1 MRINSKTILAGMA
14 LGALLLTG
22 CNDAEYDTLSNQ
34 AYILQTNTNANS
46 SLKLTVGAEVATTT
60 LNVRLSD
67 VANVES
73 RYRLVYDTA
82 VVNEYNRL
90 NETPYASLPQES
102 FSLSSEETT
111 IEAGT
116 SVSTPITLTVPPY
129 SEALKASGKKY
140 AIGFRLENTSGNA
153 SVLPSGSKIV
163 YILDQVVIQPVVV
176 LDQSHYVS
184 QNLVKN
190 YPLTEWTVEMNINK
204 HVLYTEVGRGNN
216 QAIFG
221 AGPDEIYIRFG
232 DAPIEGNRLQIK
244 TQGTQ
249 MNSLALFNEH
259 TWYHLAFVCTGTKLY
274 LYVNGQLDN
283 SMDLPGKTT
292 NVNSI
297 NICSPSTYWLG
308 NAMYSEV
315 RFWQR
320 ARSQAEIANN
330 MYACD
335 PTTPGLITYY
345 KMNEGEGYSFRDASG
360 NGNNAETNGQAVPEW
375 IPGCENRRQIVNK
388 DRL

>member
-1 MRINSKTILAGMA
+1 MRINSKSILAGMA

-22 CNDAEYDTLSNQ
+22 CNDAEYVTLSNQ

-111 IEAGT
+111 IEAGA

-204 HVLYTEVGRGNN
+204 HILYTEVGRGNN

-375 IPGCENRRQIVNK
+375 IQDVRIDGK
-388 DRL
+388 

>member
-1 MRINSKTILAGMA
+1 MRINSKSILAGMA

-60 LNVRLSD
+60 VYVRLSD

-116 SVSTPITLTVPPY
+116 SVSTSITLTVPPY

-204 HVLYTEVGRGNN
+204 HILYTEVGRGNN

-292 NVNSI
+292 NVNNI

-375 IPGCENRRQIVNK
+375 IQDVRIDGK
-388 DRL
+388 

>member
-60 LNVRLSD
+60 VNVRLSD

-90 NETPYASLPQES
+90 YETPYVSLPQES

-111 IEAGT
+111 IEAGA

-204 HVLYTEVGRGNN
+204 HILYTEVGRGNN

-345 KMNEGEGYSFRDASG
+345 KMNEGEGYSFRDASS

-375 IPGCENRRQIVNK
+375 IQDVRIDGK
-388 DRL
+388 

>member
-1 MRINSKTILAGMA
+1 MRINSKSILAGMA

-283 SMDLPGKTT
+283 SMDLSGKTT

-375 IPGCENRRQIVNK
+375 IQDVRIDGK
-388 DRL
+388 

>member
-1 MRINSKTILAGMA
+1 MRINSKSILAGMA

-60 LNVRLSD
+60 VNVRLSD

-129 SEALKASGKKY
+129 NDALKASGKKY

-375 IPGCENRRQIVNK
+375 IQDVRIDGK
-388 DRL
+388 

>member
-1 MRINSKTILAGMA
+1 MRINSKSILAGMA

-90 NETPYASLPQES
+90 NETPYVSLPQES

-129 SEALKASGKKY
+129 SETLKASGKKY

-375 IPGCENRRQIVNK
+375 IQDVRIDGK
-388 DRL
+388 

>member
-1 MRINSKTILAGMA
+1 MRINSKSILAGMA

-22 CNDAEYDTLSNQ
+22 CNDAEYGTLSNQ

-90 NETPYASLPQES
+90 NETPYVSLPQES

-111 IEAGT
+111 IEAGA

-184 QNLVKN
+184 QDLVKN

-375 IPGCENRRQIVNK
+375 IQDVRIDGK
-388 DRL
+388 

>member
-60 LNVRLSD
+60 VNVRLSD

-90 NETPYASLPQES
+90 NETPYVSLPQES

-111 IEAGT
+111 IEAGA

-204 HVLYTEVGRGNN
+204 HILYTEVGRGNN

-345 KMNEGEGYSFRDASG
+345 KMNEGEGYSFRDVSG

-375 IPGCENRRQIVNK
+375 IQDVRIDGK
-388 DRL
+388 

>member
-1 MRINSKTILAGMA
+1 MRINSKSILAGMA

-82 VVNEYNRL
+82 VVNEYNHL

-111 IEAGT
+111 IEAGA

-375 IPGCENRRQIVNK
+375 IQDVRIDGK
-388 DRL
+388 

>member
-111 IEAGT
+111 IEAGA

-292 NVNSI
+292 NVKSI

-375 IPGCENRRQIVNK
+375 IQDVRIDGK
-388 DRL
+388 

>member
-1 MRINSKTILAGMA
+1 MRINSKSILAGMA

-90 NETPYASLPQES
+90 NETPYVSLPQES

-111 IEAGT
+111 IEAGA

-184 QNLVKN
+184 QDLVKN

-375 IPGCENRRQIVNK
+375 IQNVRIDGK
-388 DRL
+388 

>member
-1 MRINSKTILAGMA
+1 MRINSKSILAGMA

-73 RYRLVYDTA
+73 RYRLVYDTT

-204 HVLYTEVGRGNN
+204 HILYTEVGRGNN

-375 IPGCENRRQIVNK
+375 IQDVRIDGK
-388 DRL
+388 

>member
-111 IEAGT
+111 IEAGA

-184 QNLVKN
+184 QDLVKN

-375 IPGCENRRQIVNK
+375 IQDVRIDGK
-388 DRL
+388 

>member
-1 MRINSKTILAGMA
+1 MRINSKSILAGMA

-60 LNVRLSD
+60 VNVRLSD

-90 NETPYASLPQES
+90 NETPYVSLPQES

-184 QNLVKN
+184 QDLVKN

-283 SMDLPGKTT
+283 SIDLPGKTT

-375 IPGCENRRQIVNK
+375 IQDVRIDGK
-388 DRL
+388 

>member
-1 MRINSKTILAGMA
+1 MRINSKSILAGMA

-111 IEAGT
+111 IEAGA

-163 YILDQVVIQPVVV
+163 YILDQIVIQPVVV

-204 HVLYTEVGRGNN
+204 HILYTEVGRGNN

-375 IPGCENRRQIVNK
+375 IQDVRIDGK
-388 DRL
+388 

>member
-1 MRINSKTILAGMA
+1 MRINSKSILAGIA

-111 IEAGT
+111 IEAGA

-375 IPGCENRRQIVNK
+375 IQDVRIDGK
-388 DRL
+388 

>member
-1 MRINSKTILAGMA
+1 MRINSKSILAGMA
-14 LGALLLTG
+14 MGALLLTG

-90 NETPYASLPQES
+90 NETPYVSLPQES

-111 IEAGT
+111 IEAGA

-184 QNLVKN
+184 QDLVKN

-375 IPGCENRRQIVNK
+375 IQDVRIDGK
-388 DRL
+388 

>member
-60 LNVRLSD
+60 VNVRLSD

-90 NETPYASLPQES
+90 NETPYVSLPQES

-375 IPGCENRRQIVNK
+375 IQDVRIDGK
-388 DRL
+388 

>member
-60 LNVRLSD
+60 VNVRLSD

-90 NETPYASLPQES
+90 NETPYVSLPQES
-102 FSLSSEETT
+102 FSLSSEEAT
-111 IEAGT
+111 IEAGA

-204 HVLYTEVGRGNN
+204 HILYTEVGRGNN

-345 KMNEGEGYSFRDASG
+345 KMNEAEGYSFRDASG

-375 IPGCENRRQIVNK
+375 IQDVRIDGK
-388 DRL
+388 

>member
-1 MRINSKTILAGMA
+1 MRINSKSILAGMA

-111 IEAGT
+111 IEAGA

-184 QNLVKN
+184 QDLVKN

-360 NGNNAETNGQAVPEW
+360 NRNNAETNGQAVPEW
-375 IPGCENRRQIVNK
+375 IQDVRIDGK
-388 DRL
+388 

>member
-60 LNVRLSD
+60 VNVRLSD

-90 NETPYASLPQES
+90 NETPYVSLPQES

-111 IEAGT
+111 IEAGA

-190 YPLTEWTVEMNINK
+190 YPLTEWTVEMNIYK
-204 HVLYTEVGRGNN
+204 HILYTEVGRGNN

-375 IPGCENRRQIVNK
+375 IQDVRIDGK
-388 DRL
+388 

>member
-46 SLKLTVGAEVATTT
+46 SLKLTVGADVATTT
-60 LNVRLSD
+60 VNVRLSD

-90 NETPYASLPQES
+90 NETPYVSLPQES

-111 IEAGT
+111 IEAGA

-204 HVLYTEVGRGNN
+204 HILYTEVGRGNN

-375 IPGCENRRQIVNK
+375 IQDVRIDGK
-388 DRL
+388 

>member
-1 MRINSKTILAGMA
+1 MRINSKSILAGMA

-34 AYILQTNTNANS
+34 AYILQTYTNANS

-204 HVLYTEVGRGNN
+204 HILYTEVGRGNN

-375 IPGCENRRQIVNK
+375 IQDVRIDGK
-388 DRL
+388 

>member
-1 MRINSKTILAGMA
+1 MRINSKSILAGMA

-204 HVLYTEVGRGNN
+204 HILYTEVGRGNN

-249 MNSLALFNEH
+249 MNSQALFNEH

-283 SMDLPGKTT
+283 SMDLPGKTI
-292 NVNSI
+292 NVNNI

-375 IPGCENRRQIVNK
+375 IQDVRIDGK
-388 DRL
+388 

>member
-1 MRINSKTILAGMA
+1 MRINSKSILAGMA

-90 NETPYASLPQES
+90 NETPYVSLPQES

-129 SEALKASGKKY
+129 GEALKASGKKY

-292 NVNSI
+292 NVNNI

-375 IPGCENRRQIVNK
+375 IQDVRIDGK
-388 DRL
+388 

>member
-1 MRINSKTILAGMA
+1 MRINSKSILAGMA

-111 IEAGT
+111 IEAGA
-116 SVSTPITLTVPPY
+116 SMSTPITLTVPPY

-204 HVLYTEVGRGNN
+204 HILYTEVGRGNN

-375 IPGCENRRQIVNK
+375 IQDVRIDGK
-388 DRL
+388 

>member
-1 MRINSKTILAGMA
+1 MRINSKSILAGMA

-60 LNVRLSD
+60 VNVRLSD

-90 NETPYASLPQES
+90 NETPYVSLPQES

-184 QNLVKN
+184 QDLVKN

-375 IPGCENRRQIVNK
+375 IQDVRIDGK
-388 DRL
+388 

>member
-1 MRINSKTILAGMA
+1 MRINSKSILAGMA

-111 IEAGT
+111 IEAGA

-184 QNLVKN
+184 QDLVKN

-375 IPGCENRRQIVNK
+375 IQVVRIDGK
-388 DRL
+388 

>member
-1 MRINSKTILAGMA
+1 MRINSKSILAGMA

-111 IEAGT
+111 IEAGA

-204 HVLYTEVGRGNN
+204 HILYTEVGRGNN

-330 MYACD
+330 MYACN

-375 IPGCENRRQIVNK
+375 IQDVRIDGK
-388 DRL
+388 

>member
-1 MRINSKTILAGMA
+1 MRINSKSILAGMA

-90 NETPYASLPQES
+90 NETPYVSLPQES

-111 IEAGT
+111 IEAGA

-184 QNLVKN
+184 QDLVKN

-249 MNSLALFNEH
+249 MNSQALFNEH

-345 KMNEGEGYSFRDASG
+345 KMNEGEGYSFRYASG

-375 IPGCENRRQIVNK
+375 IQDVRIDGK
-388 DRL
+388 

>member
-184 QNLVKN
+184 QDLVKN

-308 NAMYSEV
+308 NATYSEV

-375 IPGCENRRQIVNK
+375 IQDVRIDGK
-388 DRL
+388 

>member
-46 SLKLTVGAEVATTT
+46 SLKLTVGADVATTT

-204 HVLYTEVGRGNN
+204 HILYTEVGRGNN

-375 IPGCENRRQIVNK
+375 IQDVRIDGK
-388 DRL
+388 

>member
-1 MRINSKTILAGMA
+1 MSINSKTILAGMA

-34 AYILQTNTNANS
+34 AYILQTNTNANTS
-46 SLKLTVGAEVATTT
+46 VKLTVGAETASTTV
-60 LNVRLSD
+60 NVRLSD
-67 VANVES
+67 VANAES
-73 RYRLVYDTA
+73 SYRLVYDTA
-82 VVNEYNRL
+82 VVNEYNRI
-90 NETPYASLPQES
+90 NGTPYESLPES
-102 FSLSSEETT
+102 AYTLSSNETT
-111 IEAGT
+111 IEPGA
-116 SVSTPITLTVPPY
+116 SVSSPITLTVPPY
-129 SEALKASGKKY
+129 TEALKTSGKKY

-153 SVLPSGSKIV
+153 NVLSSGSKIV

-176 LDQSHYVS
+176 LDREHNISKE
-184 QNLVKN
+184 LVKT

-204 HVLYTEVGRGNN
+204 DVLYTQVGQGNN

-221 AGPDEIYIRFG
+221 ATPDEIYIRFG

-249 MNSLALFNEH
+249 MNSQMLFNEH

-292 NVNSI
+292 NVSKI
-297 NICSPSTYWLG
+297 DICSPSTYWLG
-308 NAMYSEV
+308 SAMYSEV
-315 RFWQR
+315 RFWQK
-320 ARSQAEIANN
+320 ARTQAEIANN
-330 MYACD
+330 MYSCD

-345 KMNEGEGYSFRDASG
+345 KMDEGKGFSFRDASG
-360 NGNNAETNGQAVPEW
+360 NGNDAETTGQAVPEW
-375 IPGCENRRQIVNK
+375 VQDVRIDGK
-388 DRL
+388 

>member
-1 MRINSKTILAGMA
+1 MRINSKSILAGMA

-111 IEAGT
+111 IETGA

-204 HVLYTEVGRGNN
+204 HILYTEVGRGNN

-375 IPGCENRRQIVNK
+375 IQDVRIDGK
-388 DRL
+388 

>member
-1 MRINSKTILAGMA
+1 MRINSKSILAGMA

-34 AYILQTNTNANS
+34 AYILQNNTNANS
-46 SLKLTVGAEVATTT
+46 SLRLTVGAEVATTT

-111 IEAGT
+111 IEAGA

-184 QNLVKN
+184 QDLVKN

-375 IPGCENRRQIVNK
+375 IQDVRIDGK
-388 DRL
+388 

>member
-1 MRINSKTILAGMA
+1 MRINSKSILAGMA

-111 IEAGT
+111 IEAGA

-204 HVLYTEVGRGNN
+204 HILYTEVGRGNN

-335 PTTPGLITYY
+335 PTTAGLITYY

-360 NGNNAETNGQAVPEW
+360 NGNNAETNDQAVPEW
-375 IPGCENRRQIVNK
+375 IQDVRIDGK
-388 DRL
+388 

>member
-1 MRINSKTILAGMA
+1 MRINSKSILAGMA

-22 CNDAEYDTLSNQ
+22 CNDAEYDTMSNQ

-111 IEAGT
+111 IEAGA

-283 SMDLPGKTT
+283 SMDLPDKTT

-375 IPGCENRRQIVNK
+375 IQDVRIDGK
-388 DRL
+388 

>member
-1 MRINSKTILAGMA
+1 MRINSKSILAGMA

-73 RYRLVYDTA
+73 RYHLVYDTA

-375 IPGCENRRQIVNK
+375 IQDVRIDGK
-388 DRL
+388 

>member
-283 SMDLPGKTT
+283 SMDLPDKTT

-375 IPGCENRRQIVNK
+375 IQDVRIDGK
-388 DRL
+388 